1 MSNGTK
7 LKLGVVCDYPIIRES
22 VGHVLAST
30 GKFEVTGEPLEAPTA
45 AKPSHHD
52 VILCICEARPDLEA
66 ILRAVRERHPEP
78 KFACLVLGEDD
89 RAVLTALRAG
99 ATGIIDDMPSSPV
112 DLVDRLERIAIGE
125 FVLSAPLATRLA
137 RMHAQESAPTL
148 TPAKAEWLTQREQEV
163 LGLLAQGSTN
173 RDIATRLSVSEH
185 TVRAHLRGIMQK
197 LQVTNR
203 VQAAAL
209 AWRNNLVPE
218 SPREEQ

>member
-22 VGHVLAST
+22 VGHVLSST
-30 GKFEVTGEPLEAPTA
+30 GRFEITGEALESPPEAAP
-45 AKPSHHD
+45 SIQD
-52 VILCICEARPDLEA
+52 VILCICEARPDLENL
-66 ILRAVRERHPEP
+66 LRAVRERYPEP

-89 RAVLTALRAG
+89 RAVVTALRAG
-99 ATGIIDDMPSSPV
+99 ATGIIDDIPSSPD
-112 DLVDRLERIAIGE
+112 DLVTRLERIAIGE

-137 RMHAQESAPTL
+137 RMHAQESAHQLP
-148 TPAKAEWLTQREQEV
+148 PSKADWLTQREQEV

-173 RDIATRLSVSEH
+173 RDIAARLSVSEH

-218 SPREEQ
+218 SPREDL

>member
-1 MSNGTK
+1 MSDRTK

-22 VGHVLAST
+22 VGHLLSSN
-30 GKFEVTGEPLEAPTA
+30 GSFEITGEPLEAPA
-45 AKPSHHD
+45 GSKPNQQD
-52 VILCICEARPDLEA
+52 LILFICEARPDFESL
-66 ILRAVRERHPEP
+66 LRSVKERHPHT
-78 KFACLVLGEDD
+78 KLACLVLGEDD
-89 RAVLTALRAG
+89 RAVVTALRAG
-99 ATGIIDDMPSSPV
+99 ATGIIDDIPSSPD
-112 DLVDRLERIAIGE
+112 DLIDRLERVAMGE

-137 RMHAQESAPTL
+137 RLHAQESAPQFG
-148 TPAKAEWLTQREQEV
+148 PSKGEWLTQREQEV

-218 SPREEQ
+218 NPREDQ